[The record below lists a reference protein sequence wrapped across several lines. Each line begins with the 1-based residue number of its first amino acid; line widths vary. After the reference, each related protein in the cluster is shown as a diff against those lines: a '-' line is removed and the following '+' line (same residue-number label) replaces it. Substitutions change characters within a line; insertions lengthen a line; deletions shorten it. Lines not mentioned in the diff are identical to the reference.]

1 MSEENSTSTSETN
14 PTDAKT
20 APKSQRKAE
29 EKAAAKGAAK
39 TGRVLPKDSPY
50 AQ

>member
-1 MSEENSTSTSETN
+1 MSEENSTSETN
-14 PTDAKT
+14 PTDSKT
-20 APKSQRKAE
+20 APKTQRKAE

-39 TGRVLPKDSPY
+39 EGRVLPKDSPY